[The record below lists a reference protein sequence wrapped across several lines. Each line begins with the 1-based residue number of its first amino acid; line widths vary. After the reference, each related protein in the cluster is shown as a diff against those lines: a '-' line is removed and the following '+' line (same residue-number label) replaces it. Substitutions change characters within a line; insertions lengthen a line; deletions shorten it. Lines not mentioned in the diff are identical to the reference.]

1 MTATF
6 TVTRTGNQDIDGVL
20 SGSGW
25 SGLNLT
31 YSFPTNASYYG
42 SGYGSGEPQDNFG
55 ALNASQS
62 RVARE
67 VFAMIASVTN
77 LSFTEISETS
87 TNHATVRLAN
97 ADTPSTAWSY
107 FPDQA
112 AEGGD
117 VWFGRSNGWF
127 DAPVLGSY
135 GYYGFIHEILHAVGL
150 KHGNET
156 SGFGA
161 MTAARDSM
169 EFSATTYRSYVGAA
183 GQYVENETWGYAQSL
198 MMYDIAALQHM
209 YGADFI
215 TNSGNTV
222 YRWDPAT
229 GQEFINGIGQN
240 VPGGNRIFMTIW
252 DGGGKDTYDF
262 SNYATNLNVD
272 LRPGQW
278 SRLSTGQIA
287 QLGEGQYARG
297 NIANALTYQ
306 GDVRSL
312 IENAIGGA
320 GNDVI
325 IGNGLANSLKG
336 GAGADRL
343 SGLQGN
349 DVLSGG
355 AGRDVFVF
363 NTKPSRTS
371 NLDRIVDFSVKD
383 DTIHL
388 ENAVF
393 TKLKAGKLPSAAF
406 WTGGKAHDSTDRVL
420 YDAAKGGLHYDAD
433 GTGKAASVQ
442 FAQLSKGLK
451 MTANDFLVV

>member
-1 MTATF
+1 MAATV

-25 SGLNLT
+25 ASLNVT
-31 YSFPTNASYYG
+31 YSFPTQVSYYG

-62 RVARE
+62 QAARE
-67 VFAMIASVTN
+67 VFAMIASATN
-77 LSFTEISETS
+77 LSFTEVSETA
-87 TNHATVRLAN
+87 TDHATVRLAI

-107 FPDQA
+107 FPHQA

-117 VWFGRSNGWF
+117 VWFSRSNGWF
-127 DAPVLGSY
+127 DTPVLGGY
-135 GYYGFIHEILHAVGL
+135 GYYGFIHEILHSVGL
-150 KHGNET
+150 KHGNEA

-161 MTAARDSM
+161 MTPARDSM
-169 EFSATTYRSYVGAA
+169 EFSAMTYRSYVGAA
-183 GQYVENETWGYAQSL
+183 GQYVENETWGYAQTP
-198 MMYDIAALQHM
+198 MMYDIAALQQM
-209 YGADFI
+209 YGADFT

-222 YRWDPAT
+222 YHWSPVT
-229 GQEFINGIGQN
+229 GQAFIDGVGQN
-240 VPGGNRIFMTIW
+240 VPGDNRIFMTVW

-262 SNYATNLNVD
+262 SNYATNLKVD

-278 SRLSTGQIA
+278 TRLSTTQIA
-287 QLGEGQYARG
+287 QLGEGHYARG
-297 NIANALTYQ
+297 NVANALTYH
-306 GDVRSL
+306 GDARSL

-325 IGNGLANSLKG
+325 MGNGIANSLKG
-336 GAGADRL
+336 GGGADRL
-343 SGLQGN
+343 YGLQGS

-355 AGRDVFVF
+355 AGRDAFVF
-363 NTKPSRTS
+363 STKPSRTS
-371 NLDRIVDFSVKD
+371 NLDRILDFSVKD
-383 DTIHL
+383 DAFYL

-393 TKLKAGKLPSAAF
+393 TKLKAGHLPSGAF
-406 WTGGKAHDSTDRVL
+406 WAGSKAHDSTDRVL
-420 YDAAKGGLHYDAD
+420 YDTAKGGLYYDAD
-433 GTGKAASVQ
+433 GTGKGASVQ